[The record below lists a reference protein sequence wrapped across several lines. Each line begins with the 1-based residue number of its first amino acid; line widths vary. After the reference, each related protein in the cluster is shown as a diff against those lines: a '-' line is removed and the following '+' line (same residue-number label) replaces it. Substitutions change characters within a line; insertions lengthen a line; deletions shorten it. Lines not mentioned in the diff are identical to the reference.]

1 MNYPPRPASWSVL
14 LALALVYLTWGT
26 TYLAIRIG
34 VQQFPP
40 ALFGGSRICLAGII
54 LLLYQVVRGQP
65 LRLPRRE
72 LLGSALVGLFLFVGG
87 NWPVS
92 ISLHL
97 PGMESGAVAVLV
109 ATTPLWMALLE
120 TIWPWG
126 ERLTWRGWLGIGA
139 GLMGMVLMSYRVP
152 SLNGPLDVPLTGSLL
167 TLCSA
172 FSWAVGSFIVRY
184 QGRTGPL
191 LAAAAYQMAVG
202 GGALLVLGLILG
214 DAEQLTPER
223 FTPAAVGAFFYLL
236 VFGSLVGFLAYV
248 WLLDHVSA
256 ALAGTYAY
264 VNPMVALLV
273 GWLLAGEQLTWPVLG
288 AMSIILASVALV
300 RSGGVRQRA
309 HVPKDTH
316 RIAEEKGK
324 DAAVSLPILGDDGG

>member
-1 MNYPPRPASWSVL
+1 MKYPPRPASWSVL

-97 PGMESGAVAVLV
+97 PGMESGTVAVLV
-109 ATTPLWMALLE
+109 ATTPLWMAVLE
-120 TIWPWG
+120 TVWPWG
-126 ERLTWRGWLGIGA
+126 ERLTVRGWLGIGA
-139 GLMGMVLMSYRVP
+139 GLVGMVLMSYPASSLRG
-152 SLNGPLDVPLTGSLL
+152 SLNVSLAGPLL

-191 LAAAAYQMAVG
+191 LAAAAYQMVIG

-214 DAEQLTPER
+214 DAERLTPER

-288 AMSIILASVALV
+288 GMSIILASVALV
-300 RSGGVRQRA
+300 RSGGVRQRVRA
-309 HVPKDTH
+309 PKDAPRT
-316 RIAEEKGK
+316 AEKKAKG
-324 DAAVSLPILGDDGG
+324 AAVSLPILGDDGG